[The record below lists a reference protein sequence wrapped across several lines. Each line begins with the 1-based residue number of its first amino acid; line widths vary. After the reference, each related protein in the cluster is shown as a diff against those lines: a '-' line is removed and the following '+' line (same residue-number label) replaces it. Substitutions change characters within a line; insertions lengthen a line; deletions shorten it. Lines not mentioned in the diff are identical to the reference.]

1 MKNTILISG
10 SSSQLAL
17 KTITN
22 LSKKNNLVCI
32 TSKKEKLSKKLKN
45 IKPLIIEDKRSDI
58 KEIIDILEKKKIK
71 INSIVHFNGFHNFNL
86 IQNVPKNLFEDF
98 FNTNCYSFV
107 NLLKL
112 TKIQNITKNLHSI
125 VTISSVSSLHGNK
138 GISLYAASK
147 AALNSVVKSAALELS
162 TRKIRVNSIVL
173 GHINKGMGA
182 KVNKFLNHQQIKDLE
197 NKHPLGF
204 GEDVDLFNC
213 IDFLIDKNKSKWITG
228 TNLVLDGGYLI

>member
-1 MKNTILISG
+1 MITPIALPISLI
-10 SSSQLAL
+10 
-17 KTITN
+17 
-22 LSKKNNLVCI
+22 
-32 TSKKEKLSKKLKN
+32 E
-45 IKPLIIEDKRSDI
+45 LIPS
-58 KEIIDILEKKKIK
+58 L
-71 INSIVHFNGFHNFNL
+71 SIV
-86 IQNVPKNLFEDF
+86 DF
-98 FNTNCYSFV
+98 
-107 NLLKL
+107 
-112 TKIQNITKNLHSI
+112 
-125 VTISSVSSLHGNK
+125 TISSVSSLHGNK

>member
-1 MKNTILISG
+1 LKNKILISG
-10 SSSQLAL
+10 ASSELAL

-22 LSKKNNLVCI
+22 LSKKNNLICI

-45 IKPLIIEDKRSDI
+45 LKPLIIEQRGSNI
-58 KEIIDILEKKKIK
+58 SEIIDTLEKKKVS
-71 INSIVHFNGFHNFNL
+71 INSIIHFNGYHNFNL
-86 IQNVPKNLFEDF
+86 IQNVSKNLFDEF
-98 FNTNCYSFV
+98 FNTNCFSFV
-107 NLLKL
+107 NLLQL
-112 TKIQNITKNLHSI
+112 TKNQKITKNLHSI
-125 VTISSVSSLHGNK
+125 VTISSVSSFHGSK

-147 AALNSVVKSAALELS
+147 AALNSIVKSAAIELS

-182 KVNKFLNHQQIKDLE
+182 KVNKFLNSKQIKDLE

-204 GEDVDLFNC
+204 GNDVDLFNC
-213 IDFLIDKNKSKWITG
+213 INFLIDKNKSKWITG